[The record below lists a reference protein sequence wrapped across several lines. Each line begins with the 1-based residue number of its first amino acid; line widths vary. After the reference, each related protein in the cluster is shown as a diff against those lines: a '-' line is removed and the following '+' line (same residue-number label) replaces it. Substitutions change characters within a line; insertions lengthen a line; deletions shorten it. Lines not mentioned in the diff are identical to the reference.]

1 MPAPTVSDNAAEHRF
16 ERETEHGTAVL
27 AYRRDGDRLLLTHTE
42 VPEPDEGAGH
52 GGALVRAA
60 FDHARREGLRVV
72 PICPFVAAWLQRHPD
87 QADIVDRAT
96 R

>member
-1 MPAPTVSDNAAEHRF
+1 MTAPTVTDNAAERRF
-16 ERETEHGTAVL
+16 ERDTGHGTAVL
-27 AYRRDGDRLLLTHTE
+27 SYRREGDRLFLTHTE
-42 VPEPDEGAGH
+42 VPEAAEGDGH

-72 PICPFVAAWLQRHPD
+72 PICPFVAAWLKRHPD
-87 QADIVDRAT
+87 QEDIVDRAS

>member
-1 MPAPTVSDNAAEHRF
+1 MSAPTVSDNAAEQRF
-16 ERETEHGTAVL
+16 ERDTGHGPAVL
-27 AYRRDGDRLLLTHTE
+27 AYRRDGDRLFLTHTE
-42 VPEPDEGAGH
+42 VPEAAEGEGI

-72 PICPFVAAWLQRHPD
+72 PLCPFVAAWLERHPD
-87 QADIVDRAT
+87 QGDIVERAS

>member
-1 MPAPTVSDNAAEHRF
+1 MSAPTVSDNAAEQRF
-16 ERETEHGTAVL
+16 ERDTDHGTAVL
-27 AYRRDGDRLLLTHTE
+27 SYRRDGDHLLLTHTE
-42 VPEPDEGAGH
+42 VPEAAEGDGH

-72 PICPFVAAWLQRHPD
+72 PICPFVAAWVERHPD
-87 QADIVDRAT
+87 QADLVDRAS